1 MMEDANRRYDIE
13 KIARHYGVRSQLGIC
28 QEECAELIQAISK
41 YERTCS
47 DEARISVVEEMA
59 DVLIMLRQTA
69 FLMHIDDHI
78 LDVYIS
84 AKIDRQLQ
92 RIEKE
97 T

>member
-1 MMEDANRRYDIE
+1 MEDLNRINDI
-13 KIARHYGVRSQLGIC
+13 KTIARHYGVRSQLGIC

-47 DEARISVVEEMA
+47 NASRMAVAMEIA
-59 DVLIMLRQTA
+59 DVLIMVRQTA
-69 FLMHIDDHI
+69 YLMDIDDQI
-78 LDVYIS
+78 LDAYIS